1 MNAHFSLNPKRT
13 VTMDIETVSLDPADP
28 KGALEAMTGRIV
40 CIGMLF
46 DDGTRLN
53 PVVICDADERKILER
68 FWASITDTDQLVGH
82 NILAFD
88 LMFIRQRSWILRVK
102 PPVVLNLRKYYTE
115 QVVDLMEMWTN
126 WSTRFKGASL
136 DNIATVLGVGEKT
149 GHGSEVAALW
159 AAGDTAALMKY
170 CMSDVWLSY
179 QVYCKMT
186 YREPLGVPLPAE
198 LQRAPYE
205 QMLQAAAAPA
215 PEPAREMV
223 YAQKSAVP
231 AANGNGA
238 NQRIPSQPAITV
250 AQPTSQSRRTSSRS
264 SANRSKGRRVKQIS
278 YCEWGGALILEGD
291 TYVVSQA
298 KEALG
303 ARGEKK
309 DEKWVWQVPA
319 GRMGELA
326 NLCAQN
332 AIQLVAAGDGT
343 LHLPRA

>member
-68 FWASITDTDQLVGH
+68 FWASITDTDLLVGH

-88 LMFIRQRSWILRVK
+88 LMFIRQRSWILGVK

-159 AAGDTAALMKY
+159 AAGDTAALMRY

-198 LQRAPYE
+198 LQRNPYD

-215 PEPAREMV
+215 SEPARELV
-223 YAQKSAVP
+223 YAQQKSAVP

-238 NQRIPSQPAITV
+238 HQRIPSERVLTV
-250 AQPTSQSRRTSSRS
+250 AQLTSEPRRTSYR
-264 SANRSKGRRVKQIS
+264 KGRRAKQIS
-278 YCEWGGALILEGD
+278 YLEMGGALVLGGSTYPLKDDLSRLGGRVSKAGD
-291 TYVVSQA
+291 
-298 KEALG
+298 E
-303 ARGEKK
+303 
-309 DEKWVWQVPA
+309 WIWQVPA
-319 GRMGELA
+319 GRMSDLA
-326 NLCAQN
+326 SLCAQRS
-332 AIQLVAAGDGT
+332 IQLVAAGE
-343 LHLPRA
+343 LQEARA